1 MILPEG
7 EYCLIDVDQIE
18 PNPHQPRIN
27 YSKEAL
33 DKLTQ
38 SIHENGLL
46 QPIIV
51 RKMGD
56 SYQIIAGERRWW
68 AYLLMD
74 KQQIEAIV
82 KSVDDQRDVI
92 YALAE
97 NIAREDMSDYE
108 IGKAIRRI
116 EDNFPNKK
124 DLAAMIGINRTDMY
138 RYLAFDSLPDFIL
151 KDLDRNPKLLSRAA
165 ADQIRKVLSKE
176 SNQTEILTCLDK
188 AWELLK
194 GGKLKQT
201 AIVSFIERKLKEL
214 ASSDKDKEK
223 QNNNIL
229 NKNGAS
235 IGQVS
240 RTKKHWLVQL
250 NANVINENQHQQ
262 ILNFIQQL
270 LNESTESVA
279 S

>member
-201 AIVSFIERKLKEL
+201 AIVSFIERELKEL

-229 NKNGAS
+229 NKNGVS